1 MAYAEPRSQG
11 GRASC
16 TGQQL
21 EAPTR
26 DPHGRH
32 RSQATSRVS
41 GWRACA
47 RSGSQSRL
55 LKADPRT
62 GGASAKTEAAMCV
75 QGVDVQCVLQFTL
88 IHAAGCALHRRT
100 SRVIHRIELYSVF
113 VSSGPAKAHR
123 DSSRSRASRL
133 VLGKDRGGSL
143 PAVPGGT
150 LASGSSHS
158 LNRFRHHARRTLARL
173 LRVGQVPHC
182 AGLDTSCGW
191 ARGAYPR
198 SSKGRRAQQF
208 FGYLVVCVLSCP
220 SIPR

>member
-1 MAYAEPRSQG
+1 
-11 GRASC
+11 
-16 TGQQL
+16 
-21 EAPTR
+21 
-26 DPHGRH
+26 
-32 RSQATSRVS
+32 
-41 GWRACA
+41 
-47 RSGSQSRL
+47 
-55 LKADPRT
+55 
-62 GGASAKTEAAMCV
+62 MCV

-198 SSKGRRAQQF
+198 SSKGRRAQTVSLGTWWCVCFRVRQF
-208 FGYLVVCVLSCP
+208 LGETRRPAMCAIQSLAPAARAACGRSPPDAGSRGPAATTFLPAVVFACASVDWLLLY
-220 SIPR
+220 